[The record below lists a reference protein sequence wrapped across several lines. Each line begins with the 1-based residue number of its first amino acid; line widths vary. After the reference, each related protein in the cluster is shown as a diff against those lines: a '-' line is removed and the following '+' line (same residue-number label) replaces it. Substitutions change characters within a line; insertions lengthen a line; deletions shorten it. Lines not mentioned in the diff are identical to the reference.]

1 MSVKD
6 KRLIVICL
14 FVVIIFVVL
23 SFKLSIQDSLN
34 DNNNNTSKI
43 YIKSEEQLDKELKND
58 KDMLLFFYDKSI
70 YLYKNASILLD
81 FYSEIYNLTFY
92 YLDTQIISENELEK
106 KFNFETDFL
115 DSPGVILIK
124 NGKMVACANYML
136 DDIFLK
142 EVLQEY
148 NFIDESNNN
157 DNAVWFDGFNN
168 LFISKKKNVVLIY
181 SYIDDKQ
188 IEIRKILNDKSKK
201 YKFNYNVVYY
211 GFNDSFKTEELIMK
225 SINKTDIPVP
235 GLYIVGNN
243 KIIDYIEIKSEEDIN
258 KFLKK
263 HKYT

>member
-1 MSVKD
+1 
-6 KRLIVICL
+6 
-14 FVVIIFVVL
+14 
-23 SFKLSIQDSLN
+23 
-34 DNNNNTSKI
+34 
-43 YIKSEEQLDKELKND
+43 
-58 KDMLLFFYDKSI
+58 
-70 YLYKNASILLD
+70 
-81 FYSEIYNLTFY
+81 
-92 YLDTQIISENELEK
+92 
-106 KFNFETDFL
+106 
-115 DSPGVILIK
+115 
-124 NGKMVACANYML
+124 MVACANYML

-235 GLYIVGNN
+235 GLYIVGSN